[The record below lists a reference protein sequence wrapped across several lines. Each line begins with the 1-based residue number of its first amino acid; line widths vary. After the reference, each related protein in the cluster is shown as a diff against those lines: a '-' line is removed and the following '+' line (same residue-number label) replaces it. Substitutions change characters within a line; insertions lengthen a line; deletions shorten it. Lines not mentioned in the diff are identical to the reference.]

1 MYRFYTALSSTT
13 DPGTLRADCMPTW
26 CQDRGDKKAKTRLRS
41 LVQCR
46 SINVKIW
53 SMTLLQVKTCHVRPK
68 EHPVNLDT
76 ISHSCI
82 KFTSWM
88 LSFIA
93 MIVTVRVNFFFYSL
107 RISYS
112 TLSYSTVAQ
121 LLSGSSQITTQPN
134 SSTFSKTNKKTTKN
148 HGAQFVLANY
158 SWEWS
163 LPWTSQSTG
172 ENWLSFSQQLS
183 FGNSFS
189 TGSGT

>member
-1 MYRFYTALSSTT
+1 MCTGSILHYLLQLIQETKGWLNAYMM
-13 DPGTLRADCMPTW
+13 PGQGRQKGKDKAPFSGPG
-26 CQDRGDKKAKTRLRS
+26 QDHKRENMKHDT
-41 LVQCR
+41 
-46 SINVKIW
+46 
-53 SMTLLQVKTCHVRPK
+53 LQVKTCHVRPK

-121 LLSGSSQITTQPN
+121 LLAGSSQITTQP
-134 SSTFSKTNKKTTKN
+134 SSSIFFKNKQKD
-148 HGAQFVLANY
+148 H
-158 SWEWS
+158 
-163 LPWTSQSTG
+163 
-172 ENWLSFSQQLS
+172 
-183 FGNSFS
+183 
-189 TGSGT
+189 